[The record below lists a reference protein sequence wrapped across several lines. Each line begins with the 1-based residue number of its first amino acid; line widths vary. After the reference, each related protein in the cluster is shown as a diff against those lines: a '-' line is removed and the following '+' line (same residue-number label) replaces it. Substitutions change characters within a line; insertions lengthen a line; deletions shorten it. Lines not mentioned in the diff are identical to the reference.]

1 MKKLCY
7 HKVVLFK
14 INIGCSLNIPT
25 KKTTNKKASKN
36 NNKSWWRRIWWLLFK
51 LFLIFIAVTVVYGI
65 YLDQQIKERIDGNV
79 WELPAAVYG
88 QIVDLEPD
96 SDYSLSDIV
105 TLLKG
110 AQYRQQDHKTTRPGE
125 FIVQND
131 AVEIYRRPFTF
142 PDGEEQSFRVKITFY
157 DNRIDR
163 ISNLDTGRDFGLL
176 KIDPKLITMMHSP
189 NGEQRLFVPLKE
201 FSDSLIKTLIATED
215 KRFYDHH
222 GVSLYSIGRA
232 IFVNLTTGRTEGGS
246 TLTQQTVK
254 NLFLTNER
262 SLSRKIREAYMAIIL
277 DARYTK
283 ERILELYL
291 NEVYL
296 GQAGSEEIHGFPLAS
311 LYYFGRPV
319 NELTLDQQAVLVG
332 MVKGASYYNPWT
344 QPEQVIERRNVVLKL
359 AEQQGIIDEELYNLL
374 SQRPLSVLPKGGVI
388 SPQPAFMQ
396 VVRSELRKQLGD
408 KADHLSGMK
417 IFTTFDPVAQA
428 AAEQSVTNEIENLR
442 KSTNKDLQTAMV
454 IVSRETGEI
463 RAIIG
468 SAEPRYP
475 GYNRAWLTRRAIG
488 SLAKPSTYLT
498 ALGQPGRYQLNSW
511 LDDSPL
517 SIKLDNGT
525 YWQPKNFDRKF
536 RDKVMLIDALALS
549 LNVPTVNLGMGLGLD
564 ATKNTL
570 QALGVPEDRIP
581 NLPSRLLG
589 ALELTP
595 LETAQ
600 MFQTISNNGQQSPL
614 KILRYV
620 LSDKGELVYQNYPQ
634 QIQAVSQQSAYLTTY
649 AMQQVVESGTS
660 RSLKAKYG
668 SFNLA
673 AKTGTSNDSRDS
685 WFTGI
690 DGKNVAVVWIGL
702 DDHSPMKLTGATGAL
717 KIYSEYLQNNP
728 PKRLQLP
735 VPQNIFMVPI
745 DSNGQWQ
752 CNGGG
757 VRSLPAWTINP
768 QSLCSGSP
776 QAASNQQAP
785 SWVTDLL
792 NN

>member
-1 MKKLCY
+1 MNTSTKSSPKKNA
-7 HKVVLFK
+7 KK
-14 INIGCSLNIPT
+14 T
-25 KKTTNKKASKN
+25 KKIKKRTL
-36 NNKSWWRRIWWLLFK
+36 WRRIFSLCLK
-51 LFLIFIAVTVVYGI
+51 LFLILAAITIIYGI

-88 QIVDLEPD
+88 QIIDLEPD
-96 SDYSLSDIV
+96 SEYSLNDIV
-105 TLLKG
+105 TILVG
-110 AQYRQQDHKTTRPGE
+110 AQYRQQDTKATRPGE
-125 FIVQND
+125 FIVSNNS
-131 AVEIYRRPFTF
+131 VEIYRRPFTF
-142 PDGEEQSFRVKITFY
+142 PDGEEQAFRVKITFY

-163 ISNLDTGRDFGLL
+163 ITNLDTKRDFGLL

-201 FSDSLIKTLIATED
+201 FPDSLLQTLVATED
-215 KRFYDHH
+215 KRFYEHH

-262 SLSRKIREAYMAIIL
+262 SLRRKINEAFMAIIL
-277 DARYTK
+277 DARYSK

-291 NEVYL
+291 NEVYF

-319 NELTLDQQAVLVG
+319 NELSLDQQAVLVG
-332 MVKGASYYNPWT
+332 MVKGASLYNPWT
-344 QPEQVIERRNVVLKL
+344 QPKQVIERRNVVLKL
-359 AEQQGIIDEELYNLL
+359 AQQQGIIDEELYNLL
-374 SQRPLSVLPKGGVI
+374 AQRPLSVLPKGGVI

-428 AAEQSVTNEIENLR
+428 AAEQAVTNEIEILR
-442 KSTNKDLQTAMV
+442 KSTTKDLQTAMV

-463 RAIIG
+463 RSIIG

-498 ALGQPGRYQLNSW
+498 ALGQPDHYQLNTW
-511 LDDSPL
+511 LNDSPL
-517 SIKLDNGT
+517 SIKLDNGS
-525 YWQPKNFDRKF
+525 YWQPKNYDRKF
-536 RDKVMLIDALALS
+536 RDRVMLVDALALS
-549 LNVPTVNLGMGLGLD
+549 LNVPTVNLGMELGLD
-564 ATKNTL
+564 ASKNTL
-570 QALGVPEDRIP
+570 QALGVPPDRIP

-600 MFQTISNNGQQSPL
+600 MFQTITNNGQRSPL
-614 KILRYV
+614 TILRYV
-620 LSDKGELVYQNYPQ
+620 LTEKGELVYQSYPQ
-634 QIQAVSQQSAYLTTY
+634 QIQSVSQQSAYLTTY

-668 SFNLA
+668 TFKLA

-685 WFTGI
+685 WFTGV
-690 DGKNVAVVWIGL
+690 DGKNVAVIWIGL

-728 PKRLQLP
+728 PKKLILP
-735 VPQNIFMVPI
+735 VPQNIFMLPI
-745 DSNGQWQ
+745 DSDGHWQ
-752 CNGGG
+752 CNGSGA
-757 VRSLPAWTINP
+757 RILPAWTINP
-768 QSLCSGSP
+768 DSLCSFSGQSE
-776 QAASNQQAP
+776 SSQQAP
-785 SWVTDLL
+785 TWLTDIL

>member
-1 MKKLCY
+1 MNTSTK
-7 HKVVLFK
+7 
-14 INIGCSLNIPT
+14 ST
-25 KKTTNKKASKN
+25 KKKPTQKVKKNKNKKRSL
-36 NNKSWWRRIWWLLFK
+36 WRRFLSLLFK
-51 LFLIFIAVTVVYGI
+51 LFLVFVAVTVMYGI

-88 QIVDLEPD
+88 QIIDLEPE
-96 SDYSLSDIV
+96 SEYSLSDVV
-105 TLLKG
+105 TLLIG
-110 AQYRQQDHKTTRPGE
+110 AQYRQQDTQATRPGE
-125 FIVQND
+125 FIVSND

-142 PDGEEQSFRVKITFY
+142 PDGEEQAFRVRITFY

-163 ISNLDTGRDFGLL
+163 ITNLDTGRDFGLL

-189 NGEQRLFVPLKE
+189 NGEQRLFVPLKA
-201 FSDSLIKTLIATED
+201 FPDSLIKTLVATED

-232 IFVNLTTGRTEGGS
+232 IYVNLTTGRTEGGS

-262 SLSRKIREAYMAIIL
+262 SLSRKIREAYMAMIL
-277 DARYTK
+277 DARYSK

-291 NEVYL
+291 NEVYF

-332 MVKGASYYNPWT
+332 MVKGASLYNPWT
-344 QPEQVIERRNVVLKL
+344 QPKQVLERRNVVLKL
-359 AEQQGIIDEELYNLL
+359 TEQQGIIDDELYNLL

-428 AAEQSVTNEIENLR
+428 AAEQSVTNEIEKLR

-498 ALGQPGRYQLNSW
+498 ALGQPDRFQLNTW

-517 SIKLDNGT
+517 SIKLDNGS
-525 YWQPKNFDRKF
+525 YWQPKNYDRKF
-536 RDKVMLIDALALS
+536 RDRVMLVDALALS
-549 LNVPTVNLGMGLGLD
+549 LNVPTVNLGMALGLD

-570 QALGVPEDRIP
+570 QALGVPSDRIT

-600 MFQTISNNGQQSPL
+600 MFQTIANNGQRSPL
-614 KILRYV
+614 SILRYV
-620 LSDKGELVYQNYPQ
+620 LTDKGELVYQNYPK

-660 RSLKAKYG
+660 RSLKRKYG

-728 PKRLQLP
+728 PKRLSLP
-735 VPQNIFMVPI
+735 IPQNVYMLSI
-745 DSNGQWQ
+745 DNNGQWQ
-752 CNGGG
+752 CDD
-757 VRSLPAWTINP
+757 RSGRKLPVWTTNT
-768 QSLCSGSP
+768 QSLCNNN
-776 QAASNQQAP
+776 NQPTP
-785 SWVTDLL
+785 SQQVPTWVTEML

>member
-1 MKKLCY
+1 MNTSTK
-7 HKVVLFK
+7 
-14 INIGCSLNIPT
+14 ST
-25 KKTTNKKASKN
+25 KKKPTQKVKKNKNKKRSL
-36 NNKSWWRRIWWLLFK
+36 WRRFLSLLFK
-51 LFLIFIAVTVVYGI
+51 LFLVFVAVTVMYGI

-88 QIVDLEPD
+88 QIIDLEPE
-96 SDYSLSDIV
+96 SEYSLSDVV
-105 TLLKG
+105 TLLIG
-110 AQYRQQDHKTTRPGE
+110 AQYRQQDTQATRPGE
-125 FIVQND
+125 FIVSND

-142 PDGEEQSFRVKITFY
+142 PDGEEQAFRVRITFY

-163 ISNLDTGRDFGLL
+163 ITNLDTGRDFGLL

-189 NGEQRLFVPLKE
+189 NGEQRLFVPLKS
-201 FSDSLIKTLIATED
+201 FPDSLIKTLVATED

-232 IFVNLTTGRTEGGS
+232 IYVNLTTGRTEGGS

-262 SLSRKIREAYMAIIL
+262 SLSRKIREAYMAMIL
-277 DARYTK
+277 DARYSK

-291 NEVYL
+291 NEVYF

-332 MVKGASYYNPWT
+332 MVKGASLYNPWT
-344 QPEQVIERRNVVLKL
+344 QPKQVLERRNVVLKL
-359 AEQQGIIDEELYNLL
+359 TEQQGIIDDELYNLL

-428 AAEQSVTNEIENLR
+428 AAEQSVTNEIEKLR

-498 ALGQPGRYQLNSW
+498 ALGQPDRFQLNTW
-511 LDDSPL
+511 LNDSPL
-517 SIKLDNGT
+517 SIKLDNGS
-525 YWQPKNFDRKF
+525 YWQPKNYDRKF
-536 RDKVMLIDALALS
+536 RDRVMLVDALALS
-549 LNVPTVNLGMGLGLD
+549 LNVPTVNLGMALGLD

-570 QALGVPEDRIP
+570 QALGVPSDRIT

-600 MFQTISNNGQQSPL
+600 MFQTIANNGQRSPL
-614 KILRYV
+614 SILRYV
-620 LSDKGELVYQNYPQ
+620 LTDKGELVYQNYPK

-660 RSLKAKYG
+660 RSLKRKYG

-728 PKRLQLP
+728 PKRLSLP
-735 VPQNIFMVPI
+735 IPQNIYMLSI
-745 DSNGQWQ
+745 DNNGQWQ
-752 CNGGG
+752 CDDGSG
-757 VRSLPAWTINP
+757 RKLPVWTTNT
-768 QSLCSGSP
+768 QSLCNNN
-776 QAASNQQAP
+776 NQSTP
-785 SWVTDLL
+785 SQQVPTWVTEML

>member
-1 MKKLCY
+1 MNK
-7 HKVVLFK
+7 
-14 INIGCSLNIPT
+14 S
-25 KKTTNKKASKN
+25 KKTTKTNKKRSAK
-36 NNKSWWRRIWWLLFK
+36 KVKKKTLWRRLWSFLFK
-51 LFLIFIAVTVVYGI
+51 VFLVFAAVAIIYGI

-88 QIVDLEPD
+88 QIIDLEPD
-96 SDYSLSDIV
+96 SEYSLSDVV
-105 TLLKG
+105 TMLVG
-110 AQYRQQDHKTTRPGE
+110 AQYRQQDTKATRPGE
-125 FIVQND
+125 FIVSND
-131 AVEIYRRPFTF
+131 TVEIYRRPFTF
-142 PDGEEQSFRVKITFY
+142 PDGEEKAFRVKISFY
-157 DNRIDR
+157 DNHIDR
-163 ISNLDTGRDFGLL
+163 ITNLDTGRDFGLL
-176 KIDPKLITMMHSP
+176 RIDPKLITMLHSP

-201 FSDSLIKTLIATED
+201 FPDSLIQTLIATED
-215 KRFYDHH
+215 KRFYNHY

-262 SLSRKIREAYMAIIL
+262 SLSRKIREAYMALIL
-277 DARYTK
+277 DARYSK

-291 NEVYL
+291 NEVYF

-332 MVKGASYYNPWT
+332 MVKGASLYNPWT
-344 QPEQVIERRNVVLKL
+344 QPKQVLERRNVVLKL
-359 AEQQGIIDEELYNLL
+359 TQQQGIIDDELYNLL

-428 AAEQSVTNEIENLR
+428 AAEQAVTNQIESLR

-463 RAIIG
+463 RSIIG

-475 GYNRAWLTRRAIG
+475 GYNRAWLTRRSIG

-498 ALGQPGRYQLNSW
+498 ALGQPDNYQLNSW
-511 LDDSPL
+511 LNDNPL
-517 SIKLDNGT
+517 SIKVDNGS
-525 YWQPKNFDRKF
+525 YWQPKNFDRKY
-536 RDKVMLIDALALS
+536 RDRVMLVDALALS
-549 LNVPTVNLGMGLGLD
+549 LNVPTVNLGMELGLD
-564 ATKNTL
+564 ASKNTL
-570 QALGVPEDRIP
+570 EALGVPADRIP

-600 MFQTISNNGQQSPL
+600 MFQTITNNGQRSPL
-614 KILRYV
+614 TILRYV
-620 LSDKGELVYQNYPQ
+620 LTDKGKLVYQSYPQ
-634 QIQAVSQQSAYLTTY
+634 QLQAVSAQSAYLTTY

-668 SFNLA
+668 PFKLA

-690 DGKNVAVVWIGL
+690 DGKNVAVIWIGL

-728 PKRLQLP
+728 PKKLVLP
-735 VPQNIFMVPI
+735 MPQNIFMMPI

-752 CNGGG
+752 CGGSG
-757 VRSLPAWTINP
+757 VRTLPVWTANP
-768 QSLCSGSP
+768 QGLCSGS
-776 QAASNQQAP
+776 NQSVSDKSAP
-785 SWVTDLL
+785 SWVSEML

>member
-1 MKKLCY
+1 MNTSTQKRA
-7 HKVVLFK
+7 
-14 INIGCSLNIPT
+14 
-25 KKTTNKKASKN
+25 NKKAKKN
-36 NNKSWWRRIWWLLFK
+36 KMTLKRRLWSLLFK
-51 LFLIFIAVTVVYGI
+51 LFLIFAAVTVLYGI

-88 QIVDLEPD
+88 QIIDLEPD
-96 SDYSLSDIV
+96 SEYSLSDV
-105 TLLKG
+105 VSMLVG
-110 AQYRQQDHKTTRPGE
+110 AQYRQQDTKATRPGE
-125 FIVQND
+125 FIVSND
-131 AVEIYRRPFTF
+131 SIEIYRRPFTF
-142 PDGEEQSFRVKITFY
+142 PDGEEQAFRVKITFY
-157 DNRIDR
+157 ENRVDR
-163 ISNLDTGRDFGLL
+163 IINLDTGRDFGLL
-176 KIDPKLITMMHSP
+176 RIDPKLITMMHSP

-201 FSDSLIKTLIATED
+201 FPDSLLQTLIATED

-262 SLSRKIREAYMAIIL
+262 SLSRKIREAYMALIL
-277 DARYTK
+277 DARYSK

-291 NEVYL
+291 NEVYF

-332 MVKGASYYNPWT
+332 MVKGASLYNPWT
-344 QPEQVIERRNVVLKL
+344 QPQQVIERRNVVLKL
-359 AEQQGIIDEELYNLL
+359 TEQQGIIDDELYNLL

-428 AAEQSVTNEIENLR
+428 AAEQAVTNEIDALR

-454 IVSRETGEI
+454 VVSRETGEI
-463 RAIIG
+463 RSIIG

-498 ALGQPGRYQLNSW
+498 ALGQPDRYQLNSW
-511 LDDSPL
+511 LNDTPI
-517 SIKLDNGT
+517 SIKLDNGP
-525 YWQPKNFDRKF
+525 YWEPKNYDRKF
-536 RDKVMLIDALALS
+536 RDRVMLVDALALS
-549 LNVPTVNLGMGLGLD
+549 LNVPTVNLGMALGLD
-564 ATKNTL
+564 ASKNTL
-570 QALGVPEDRIP
+570 EALGIPSDRIP

-600 MFQTISNNGQQSPL
+600 MFQTIANNGQRSPL
-614 KILRYV
+614 TILRYV
-620 LSDKGELVYQNYPQ
+620 LTDKGELVYQSYPQ
-634 QIQAVSQQSAYLTTY
+634 QLQAVSQQSAFLTTY
-649 AMQQVVESGTS
+649 AMQQVVESGTA
-660 RSLKAKYG
+660 RSLKTKYSG
-668 SFNLA
+668 FKLA

-690 DGKNVAVVWIGL
+690 DGKNVAVIWIGL

-728 PKRLQLP
+728 PKKLVLP
-735 VPQNIFMVPI
+735 MPQNIFMIPI
-745 DSNGQWQ
+745 DSNGKWQ
-752 CNGGG
+752 CDGIGS
-757 VRSLPAWTINP
+757 RTLPAWTINP
-768 QSLCSGSP
+768 QSLCSGNNQSM
-776 QAASNQQAP
+776 QGQQAP
-785 SWVTDLL
+785 TWVTDML

>member
-1 MKKLCY
+1 MNTSTKSTRKKSSK
-7 HKVVLFK
+7 KV
-14 INIGCSLNIPT
+14 
-25 KKTTNKKASKN
+25 KKNKKRSL
-36 NNKSWWRRIWWLLFK
+36 WRRFLSLLFK
-51 LFLIFIAVTVVYGI
+51 LFLVFVAVTVIYGI

-88 QIVDLEPD
+88 QIIDLEPD
-96 SDYSLSDIV
+96 SEYSLSDVV
-105 TLLKG
+105 TMLNG
-110 AQYRQQDHKTTRPGE
+110 AQYRQQDTKATRPGE
-125 FIVQND
+125 FIVSND
-131 AVEIYRRPFTF
+131 AIEIYRRPFTF
-142 PDGEEQSFRVKITFY
+142 PDGEEKAFRVKITFY

-163 ISNLDTGRDFGLL
+163 ITNLDTGRDFGLL

-189 NGEQRLFVPLKE
+189 NGEQRLFVPLKS
-201 FSDSLIKTLIATED
+201 FPDSLIKTLVATED

-232 IFVNLTTGRTEGGS
+232 IYVNLTTGRTEGGS

-277 DARYTK
+277 DARYSK

-291 NEVYL
+291 NEVYF

-332 MVKGASYYNPWT
+332 MVKGASLYNPWT
-344 QPEQVIERRNVVLKL
+344 QPKQVLDRRNVVLKL
-359 AEQQGIIDEELYNLL
+359 TEQQGIIDDELYNLL

-408 KADHLSGMK
+408 KAEHLSGMK

-428 AAEQSVTNEIENLR
+428 AAEQSVTNEIEKLR

-498 ALGQPGRYQLNSW
+498 ALGQPDRFQLNTW

-517 SIKLDNGT
+517 SIKLDNGS
-525 YWQPKNFDRKF
+525 YWQPKNYDRKF
-536 RDKVMLIDALALS
+536 RDRVMLVDALALS
-549 LNVPTVNLGMGLGLD
+549 LNVPTVNLGMTLGLD

-570 QALGVPEDRIP
+570 QALGVPGDRIT

-600 MFQTISNNGQQSPL
+600 MFQTIANNGQRSPL
-614 KILRYV
+614 TILRYV
-620 LSDKGELVYQNYPQ
+620 LTDKGELVYQNYPQ
-634 QIQAVSQQSAYLTTY
+634 QIQAVSKQSAYLTTY

-660 RSLKAKYG
+660 RSLKGKYG
-668 SFNLA
+668 AFKLA

-690 DGKNVAVVWIGL
+690 DGKNVAVIWIGL

-728 PKRLQLP
+728 PKRLLLP
-735 VPQNIFMVPI
+735 TPQNIRMMSI
-745 DSNGQWQ
+745 DDNGQWQ
-752 CNGGG
+752 CESNSG
-757 VRSLPAWTINP
+757 RRMLPVWTANP
-768 QSLCSGSP
+768 QSLCVNN
-776 QAASNQQAP
+776 NQSAP
-785 SWVTDLL
+785 SQQVPTWVTEML

>member
-1 MKKLCY
+1 MNTSTQKRA
-7 HKVVLFK
+7 
-14 INIGCSLNIPT
+14 
-25 KKTTNKKASKN
+25 NKKAKKN
-36 NNKSWWRRIWWLLFK
+36 KVTLKRRLWSLLFK
-51 LFLIFIAVTVVYGI
+51 LFLIFAAVTVIYGI

-88 QIVDLEPD
+88 QIIDLEPD
-96 SDYSLSDIV
+96 SEYSLSDV
-105 TLLKG
+105 VSMLVG
-110 AQYRQQDHKTTRPGE
+110 AQYRQQDTKATRPGE
-125 FIVQND
+125 FIVSND
-131 AVEIYRRPFTF
+131 SIEIYRRPFTF
-142 PDGEEQSFRVKITFY
+142 PDGEEQAFRVKITFY
-157 DNRIDR
+157 ENRVDR
-163 ISNLDTGRDFGLL
+163 ITNLDTGRDFGLL
-176 KIDPKLITMMHSP
+176 RIDPKLITMMHSP

-201 FSDSLIKTLIATED
+201 FPDSLLQTLIATED

-262 SLSRKIREAYMAIIL
+262 SLSRKIREAYMALIL
-277 DARYTK
+277 DARYSK

-291 NEVYL
+291 NEVYF

-332 MVKGASYYNPWT
+332 MVKGASLYNPWT
-344 QPEQVIERRNVVLKL
+344 QPQQVIERRNVVLKL
-359 AEQQGIIDEELYNLL
+359 TEQQGIIDDELYNLL

-428 AAEQSVTNEIENLR
+428 AAEQAVTNEIDALR

-454 IVSRETGEI
+454 VVSRETGEI
-463 RAIIG
+463 RSIIG

-498 ALGQPGRYQLNSW
+498 ALGQPDRYQLNSW
-511 LDDSPL
+511 LNDTPI

-525 YWQPKNFDRKF
+525 YWEPKNYDRKF
-536 RDKVMLIDALALS
+536 RDRVMLVDALALS
-549 LNVPTVNLGMGLGLD
+549 LNVPTVNLGMALGLD
-564 ATKNTL
+564 ASKNTL
-570 QALGVPEDRIP
+570 EALGIPSDRIP

-600 MFQTISNNGQQSPL
+600 MFQTIANNGQRSPL
-614 KILRYV
+614 TILRYV
-620 LSDKGELVYQNYPQ
+620 LTDKGELVYQSYPQ
-634 QIQAVSQQSAYLTTY
+634 QLQAVSQQSAFLTTY
-649 AMQQVVESGTS
+649 AMQQVVESGTA
-660 RSLKAKYG
+660 RSLKTKYSG
-668 SFNLA
+668 FKLA

-690 DGKNVAVVWIGL
+690 DGKNVAVIWIGL

-728 PKRLQLP
+728 PKKLVLP
-735 VPQNIFMVPI
+735 MPQNIFMIPI
-745 DSNGQWQ
+745 DSNGKWQ
-752 CNGGG
+752 CDGSGS
-757 VRSLPAWTINP
+757 RTLPAWTINP
-768 QSLCSGSP
+768 QSLCSGNNQSM
-776 QAASNQQAP
+776 QGQQAP
-785 SWVTDLL
+785 TWVTDML

>member
-1 MKKLCY
+1 MNTSTQKRA
-7 HKVVLFK
+7 
-14 INIGCSLNIPT
+14 
-25 KKTTNKKASKN
+25 NKKAKKN
-36 NNKSWWRRIWWLLFK
+36 KMTLKRRLWSLLFK
-51 LFLIFIAVTVVYGI
+51 LFLIFAAVTVLYGI

-88 QIVDLEPD
+88 QIIDLEPD
-96 SDYSLSDIV
+96 SEYSLSDV
-105 TLLKG
+105 VSMLVG
-110 AQYRQQDHKTTRPGE
+110 AQYRQQDTKATRPGE
-125 FIVQND
+125 FIVSND
-131 AVEIYRRPFTF
+131 SIEIYRRPFTF
-142 PDGEEQSFRVKITFY
+142 PDGEEQAFRVKITFY
-157 DNRIDR
+157 ENRVDR
-163 ISNLDTGRDFGLL
+163 IINLDTGRDFGLL
-176 KIDPKLITMMHSP
+176 RIDPKLITMMHSP

-201 FSDSLIKTLIATED
+201 FPDSLLQTLIATED

-262 SLSRKIREAYMAIIL
+262 SLSRKIREAYMALIL
-277 DARYTK
+277 DARYSK

-291 NEVYL
+291 NEVYF

-332 MVKGASYYNPWT
+332 MVKGASLYNPWT
-344 QPEQVIERRNVVLKL
+344 QPQQVIERRNVVLKL
-359 AEQQGIIDEELYNLL
+359 TEQQGIIDDELYNLL

-428 AAEQSVTNEIENLR
+428 AAEQAVTNEIDALR

-454 IVSRETGEI
+454 VVSRETGEI
-463 RAIIG
+463 RSIIG

-498 ALGQPGRYQLNSW
+498 ALGQPDRYQLNSW
-511 LDDSPL
+511 LNDTPI

-525 YWQPKNFDRKF
+525 YWEPKNYDRKF
-536 RDKVMLIDALALS
+536 RDRVMLVDALALS
-549 LNVPTVNLGMGLGLD
+549 LNVPTVNLGMALGLD
-564 ATKNTL
+564 ASKNTL
-570 QALGVPEDRIP
+570 EALGIPSDRIP

-600 MFQTISNNGQQSPL
+600 MFQTIANNGQRSPL
-614 KILRYV
+614 TILRYV
-620 LSDKGELVYQNYPQ
+620 LTDKGELVYQSYPQ
-634 QIQAVSQQSAYLTTY
+634 QLQAVSQQSAFLTTY
-649 AMQQVVESGTS
+649 AMQQVVESGTA
-660 RSLKAKYG
+660 RSLKTKYSG
-668 SFNLA
+668 FKLA

-690 DGKNVAVVWIGL
+690 DGKNVAVIWIGL

-728 PKRLQLP
+728 PKKLVLP
-735 VPQNIFMVPI
+735 MPQNIFMIPI
-745 DSNGQWQ
+745 DSNGKWQ
-752 CNGGG
+752 CDGSGS
-757 VRSLPAWTINP
+757 RTLPAWTINP
-768 QSLCSGSP
+768 QSLCSGNNQSM
-776 QAASNQQAP
+776 QGQQAP
-785 SWVTDLL
+785 TWVTDML

>member
-1 MKKLCY
+1 MNTSTK
-7 HKVVLFK
+7 
-14 INIGCSLNIPT
+14 ST
-25 KKTTNKKASKN
+25 KKKPTQKVKKNKNKKRSL
-36 NNKSWWRRIWWLLFK
+36 WRRFLSLLFK
-51 LFLIFIAVTVVYGI
+51 LFLVFVAVTVMYGI

-88 QIVDLEPD
+88 QIIDLEPE
-96 SDYSLSDIV
+96 SEYSLSDVV
-105 TLLKG
+105 TLLIG
-110 AQYRQQDHKTTRPGE
+110 AQYRQQDTQATRPGE
-125 FIVQND
+125 FIVSND

-142 PDGEEQSFRVKITFY
+142 PDGEEQAFRVRITFY

-163 ISNLDTGRDFGLL
+163 ITNLDTGRDFGLL

-189 NGEQRLFVPLKE
+189 NGEQRLFVPLKA
-201 FSDSLIKTLIATED
+201 FPDSLIKTLVATED

-232 IFVNLTTGRTEGGS
+232 IYVNLTTGRTEGGS

-262 SLSRKIREAYMAIIL
+262 SLSRKIREAYMAMIL
-277 DARYTK
+277 DARYSK

-291 NEVYL
+291 NEVYF

-332 MVKGASYYNPWT
+332 MVKGASLYNPWT
-344 QPEQVIERRNVVLKL
+344 QPKQVLERRNVVLKL
-359 AEQQGIIDEELYNLL
+359 TEQQGIIDDELYNLL

-428 AAEQSVTNEIENLR
+428 AAEQSVTNEIEKLR

-498 ALGQPGRYQLNSW
+498 ALGQPDRFQLNTW

-517 SIKLDNGT
+517 SIKLDNGS
-525 YWQPKNFDRKF
+525 YWQPKNYDRKF
-536 RDKVMLIDALALS
+536 RDRVMLVDALALS
-549 LNVPTVNLGMGLGLD
+549 LNVPTVNLGIALGLD

-570 QALGVPEDRIP
+570 QALGVPSDRIT

-600 MFQTISNNGQQSPL
+600 MFQTIANNGQRSPL
-614 KILRYV
+614 SILRYV
-620 LSDKGELVYQNYPQ
+620 LTDKGELVYQNYPK
-634 QIQAVSQQSAYLTTY
+634 QIQTVSQQSAYLTTY

-660 RSLKAKYG
+660 RSLKRKYG

-728 PKRLQLP
+728 PKRLSLP
-735 VPQNIFMVPI
+735 IPQNIYMLSI
-745 DSNGQWQ
+745 DNNGQWQ
-752 CNGGG
+752 CDD
-757 VRSLPAWTINP
+757 RSGRKLPVWTTNT
-768 QSLCSGSP
+768 QSLCNNN
-776 QAASNQQAP
+776 NQPTP
-785 SWVTDLL
+785 SQQVPTWVTEML

>member
-1 MKKLCY
+1 MNTSTKTAKKLSS
-7 HKVVLFK
+7 KK
-14 INIGCSLNIPT
+14 T
-25 KKTTNKKASKN
+25 KKNKKPTLL
-36 NNKSWWRRIWWLLFK
+36 RRLLTLLFK
-51 LFLIFIAVTVVYGI
+51 LFLVLAAVAIIYGV

-88 QIVDLEPD
+88 QIIDLEPD
-96 SDYSLSDIV
+96 SEYSLNDVITMLV
-105 TLLKG
+105 G
-110 AQYRQQDHKTTRPGE
+110 AQYRQQETKATRPGE
-125 FIVQND
+125 FIVRHD
-131 AVEIYRRPFTF
+131 VVEVYRRPFTF
-142 PDGEEQSFRVKITFY
+142 PDGEEQAFRVRITFY
-157 DNRIDR
+157 ENRIDR
-163 ISNLDTGRDFGLL
+163 ITNLDTGRDFGLL

-201 FSDSLIKTLIATED
+201 FPDSLLQTLVATED
-215 KRFYDHH
+215 KRFYHHH

-262 SLSRKIREAYMAIIL
+262 SLSRKIREAYMALIL
-277 DARYTK
+277 DGRYSK

-291 NEVYL
+291 NEVYF

-332 MVKGASYYNPWT
+332 MVKGASLYNPWT
-344 QPEQVIERRNVVLKL
+344 QPQQVIERRNVVLKL
-359 AEQQGIIDEELYNLL
+359 AEQQGIIDDDLYTLL
-374 SQRPLSVLPKGGVI
+374 SQRPLTVLPKGGVI

-417 IFTTFDPVAQA
+417 IFTTFDPVAQS
-428 AAEQSVTNEIENLR
+428 AAEQAVTNEIEKLR
-442 KSTNKDLQTAMV
+442 TSTNKELQTAMV

-468 SAEPRYP
+468 SADPRYP
-475 GYNRAWLTRRAIG
+475 GYNRAWLTQRAIG

-498 ALGQPGRYQLNSW
+498 ALGQPDHYQLNTW
-511 LDDSPL
+511 LNDNPL
-517 SIKLDNGT
+517 SIKLDGGG
-525 YWQPKNFDRKF
+525 YWEPKNYDRKF
-536 RDKVMLIDALALS
+536 RDRVMLVDALALS
-549 LNVPTVNLGMGLGLD
+549 LNVPTVNLGMALGLD

-570 QALGVPEDRIP
+570 QALGVPAERIP

-600 MFQTISNNGQQSPL
+600 MFQTIANNGQRSPL
-614 KILRYV
+614 SILRYV
-620 LSDKGELVYQNYPQ
+620 LTDKGKLVYQRYPQ
-634 QIQAVSQQSAYLTTY
+634 QLQAVSQQSAYLTTY
-649 AMQQVVESGTS
+649 AMQQVVNSGTS

-690 DGKNVAVVWIGL
+690 DGKNVAVIWIGL

-728 PKRLQLP
+728 PKKLVLP
-735 VPQNIFMVPI
+735 QPQNIFMVPI
-745 DSNGQWQ
+745 DSDGQWQ
-752 CNGGG
+752 CNGSGI
-757 VRSLPAWTINP
+757 RSLPVWTINP
-768 QSLCSGSP
+768 QSLCTGNKQSVP
-776 QAASNQQAP
+776 AQQAP
-785 SWVTDLL
+785 TWVTDLL

>member
-1 MKKLCY
+1 LSK
-7 HKVVLFK
+7 
-14 INIGCSLNIPT
+14 PT
-25 KKTTNKKASKN
+25 KKKQTKKTSKKNKKSL
-36 NNKSWWRRIWWLLFK
+36 WRRLWSLLLK
-51 LFLIFIAVTVVYGI
+51 LFLIFVAVTVIYGI

-88 QIVDLEPD
+88 HIVDLEPD
-96 SDYSLSDIV
+96 SDYSLSDVV

-110 AQYRQQDHKTTRPGE
+110 AQYRQQDSKATRPGE
-125 FIVQND
+125 FIVQNGS
-131 AVEIYRRPFTF
+131 VEIYRRPFTF
-142 PDGEEQSFRVKITFY
+142 PDGQEQAFRAKITFSE
-157 DNRIDR
+157 NRIDR
-163 ISNLDTGRDFGLL
+163 ILNLDTGRDFGLL

-189 NGEQRLFVPLKE
+189 NGEQRLFVPLKG
-201 FSDSLIKTLIATED
+201 FSDSLIKTLVATED

-222 GVSLYSIGRA
+222 GVSLYSVGRA
-232 IFVNLTTGRTEGGS
+232 IFVNFTTGRTEGGS

-254 NLFLTNER
+254 NLFLTNKR
-262 SLSRKIREAYMAIIL
+262 SLIRKIREAYMAIIL
-277 DARYTK
+277 DARYSK

-344 QPEQVIERRNVVLKL
+344 QPQQVLERRNVVLKL

-396 VVRSELRKQLGD
+396 VVRNELRKQLGD

-428 AAEQSVTNEIENLR
+428 AAEKSVTDEIEILR

-463 RAIIG
+463 RSIIG

-498 ALGQPGRYQLNSW
+498 ALSQPGHYQLNSW
-511 LDDSPL
+511 LNDNPL

-525 YWQPKNFDRKF
+525 YWQPNNFDRRF

-549 LNVPTVNLGMGLGLD
+549 LNVPTVNLGMALGLD

-570 QALGVPEDRIP
+570 QALGVPADRIP

-600 MFQTISNNGQQSPL
+600 MFQTISNNGQRAPL
-614 KILRYV
+614 TILRYV
-620 LSDKGELVYQNYPQ
+620 LTDKGELVYQNYPQ
-634 QIQAVSQQSAYLTTY
+634 QIQAVSPQAAYLTTY

-668 SFNLA
+668 SFKLA

-690 DGKNVAVVWIGL
+690 DGKNVAVIWIGL

-728 PKRLQLP
+728 PKKLQLP
-735 VPQNIFMVPI
+735 VPKNIFMVPI
-745 DSNGQWQ
+745 DGNGQWQ
-752 CNGGG
+752 CNGEG
-757 VRSLPAWTINP
+757 VRTLPVWTANT
-768 QSLCSGSP
+768 QSLC
-776 QAASNQQAP
+776 AASSQTAP
-785 SWVTDLL
+785 SWVTDMLS
-792 NN
+792 N

>member
-1 MKKLCY
+1 MNTSTK
-7 HKVVLFK
+7 
-14 INIGCSLNIPT
+14 ST
-25 KKTTNKKASKN
+25 KKKPTQKVKKNKKRSL
-36 NNKSWWRRIWWLLFK
+36 WRRFLSLLFK
-51 LFLIFIAVTVVYGI
+51 LFLVFVAVTVMYGI

-88 QIVDLEPD
+88 QIIDLEPE
-96 SDYSLSDIV
+96 SEYSLSDVV
-105 TLLKG
+105 TLLIG
-110 AQYRQQDHKTTRPGE
+110 AQYRQQDTQATRPGE
-125 FIVQND
+125 FIVSND

-142 PDGEEQSFRVKITFY
+142 PDGEEQAFRVKITFY
-157 DNRIDR
+157 NNRIDR
-163 ISNLDTGRDFGLL
+163 ITNLDTGRDFGLL

-189 NGEQRLFVPLKE
+189 NGEQRLFVPLKA
-201 FSDSLIKTLIATED
+201 FPDSLIKTLVATED

-232 IFVNLTTGRTEGGS
+232 IYVNLTTGRTEGGS

-262 SLSRKIREAYMAIIL
+262 SLSRKIREAYMAMIL
-277 DARYTK
+277 DARYSK

-291 NEVYL
+291 NEVYF

-332 MVKGASYYNPWT
+332 MVKGASLYNPWT
-344 QPEQVIERRNVVLKL
+344 QPKQVLERRNVVLRL
-359 AEQQGIIDEELYNLL
+359 TEQQGIIDDELYNLL

-428 AAEQSVTNEIENLR
+428 AAEQAVTNEIENLR

-498 ALGQPGRYQLNSW
+498 ALGQPDRFQLNTW

-517 SIKLDNGT
+517 SIKLDNGS
-525 YWQPKNFDRKF
+525 YWQPKNYDRKF
-536 RDKVMLIDALALS
+536 RDRVMLVDALALS
-549 LNVPTVNLGMGLGLD
+549 LNVPTVNLGMALGLD

-570 QALGVPEDRIP
+570 QALGVPSDRIT

-600 MFQTISNNGQQSPL
+600 MFQTIANNGQRSPL
-614 KILRYV
+614 SILRYV
-620 LSDKGELVYQNYPQ
+620 LTDKGELVYQNYPQ

-660 RSLKAKYG
+660 RSLKRKYG

-728 PKRLQLP
+728 PKKLSLP
-735 VPQNIFMVPI
+735 IPQNIYMLSI
-745 DSNGQWQ
+745 DDNGQWQ
-752 CNGGG
+752 CDDSSG
-757 VRSLPAWTINP
+757 RKLPVWTTNT
-768 QSLCSGSP
+768 QSLCNNN
-776 QAASNQQAP
+776 NQPTP
-785 SWVTDLL
+785 SQQVPTWVTEML

>member
-1 MKKLCY
+1 MNTSTKSTRKKSSK
-7 HKVVLFK
+7 KV
-14 INIGCSLNIPT
+14 
-25 KKTTNKKASKN
+25 KKNKKRSL
-36 NNKSWWRRIWWLLFK
+36 WRRFLSLLFK
-51 LFLIFIAVTVVYGI
+51 LFLVFVAVAVIYGI

-88 QIVDLEPD
+88 QIIDLEPD
-96 SDYSLSDIV
+96 SEYSLSDVV
-105 TLLKG
+105 TMLNG
-110 AQYRQQDHKTTRPGE
+110 AQYRQQDTKATRPGE
-125 FIVQND
+125 FIVSND
-131 AVEIYRRPFTF
+131 AIEIYRRPFTF
-142 PDGEEQSFRVKITFY
+142 PDGEEKAFRVKITFY

-163 ISNLDTGRDFGLL
+163 ITNLDTGRDFGLL

-189 NGEQRLFVPLKE
+189 NGEQRLFVPLKS
-201 FSDSLIKTLIATED
+201 FPDSLIKTLVATED

-232 IFVNLTTGRTEGGS
+232 IYVNLTTGRTEGGS

-277 DARYTK
+277 DARYSK

-291 NEVYL
+291 NEVYF

-332 MVKGASYYNPWT
+332 MVKGASLYNPWT
-344 QPEQVIERRNVVLKL
+344 QPKQVLDRRNVVLKL
-359 AEQQGIIDEELYNLL
+359 TEQQGIIDDELYNLL

-428 AAEQSVTNEIENLR
+428 AAEQSVTNQIEKLR

-498 ALGQPGRYQLNSW
+498 ALGQPDRFQLNTW

-517 SIKLDNGT
+517 SIKLDNGS
-525 YWQPKNFDRKF
+525 YWQPKNYDRKF
-536 RDKVMLIDALALS
+536 RDRVMLVDALALS
-549 LNVPTVNLGMGLGLD
+549 LNVPTVNLGMALGLD

-570 QALGVPEDRIP
+570 QALGVPGDRIT

-600 MFQTISNNGQQSPL
+600 MFQTIANNGQRSPL
-614 KILRYV
+614 TILRYV
-620 LSDKGELVYQNYPQ
+620 LTDKGELVYQNYPQ
-634 QIQAVSQQSAYLTTY
+634 QIQAVSKQSAYLTTY

-660 RSLKAKYG
+660 RSLKGKYG
-668 SFNLA
+668 AFKLA

-690 DGKNVAVVWIGL
+690 DGKNVAVIWIGL

-728 PKRLQLP
+728 PKRLLLP
-735 VPQNIFMVPI
+735 TPQNIRMMSI
-745 DSNGQWQ
+745 DDNGQWQ
-752 CNGGG
+752 CDSNSG
-757 VRSLPAWTINP
+757 RRMLPVWTDNP
-768 QSLCSGSP
+768 QSLCINN
-776 QAASNQQAP
+776 NQSAP
-785 SWVTDLL
+785 SQQVPTWVTEML

>member
-1 MKKLCY
+1 MNTSTK
-7 HKVVLFK
+7 
-14 INIGCSLNIPT
+14 ST
-25 KKTTNKKASKN
+25 KKKPTQKVKKNKNKKRSL
-36 NNKSWWRRIWWLLFK
+36 WRRFLSLLFK
-51 LFLIFIAVTVVYGI
+51 LFLVFVAVTVMYGI

-88 QIVDLEPD
+88 QIIDLEPE
-96 SDYSLSDIV
+96 SEYSLSDVV
-105 TLLKG
+105 TLLIG
-110 AQYRQQDHKTTRPGE
+110 AQYRQQDTQATRPGE
-125 FIVQND
+125 FIVSND

-142 PDGEEQSFRVKITFY
+142 PDGEEQAFRVRITFY

-163 ISNLDTGRDFGLL
+163 ITNLDTGRDFGLL

-189 NGEQRLFVPLKE
+189 NGEQRLFVPLKA
-201 FSDSLIKTLIATED
+201 FPDSLIKTLVATED

-232 IFVNLTTGRTEGGS
+232 IYVNLTTGRTEGGS

-262 SLSRKIREAYMAIIL
+262 SLSRKIREAYMAMIL
-277 DARYTK
+277 DARYSK

-291 NEVYL
+291 NEVYF

-332 MVKGASYYNPWT
+332 MVKGASLYNPWT
-344 QPEQVIERRNVVLKL
+344 QPKQVLERRNVVLKL
-359 AEQQGIIDEELYNLL
+359 TEQQGIIDDELYNLL

-428 AAEQSVTNEIENLR
+428 AAEQSVTNEIEKLR

-498 ALGQPGRYQLNSW
+498 ALGQPDRFQLNTW

-517 SIKLDNGT
+517 SIKLDNGS
-525 YWQPKNFDRKF
+525 YWQPKNYDRKF
-536 RDKVMLIDALALS
+536 RDHVMLVDALALS
-549 LNVPTVNLGMGLGLD
+549 LNVPTVNLGIALGLD

-570 QALGVPEDRIP
+570 QALGVPSDRIT

-600 MFQTISNNGQQSPL
+600 MFQTIANNGQRSPL
-614 KILRYV
+614 SILRYV
-620 LSDKGELVYQNYPQ
+620 LTDKGELVYQNYPK

-660 RSLKAKYG
+660 RSLKRKYG

-728 PKRLQLP
+728 PKRLSLP
-735 VPQNIFMVPI
+735 IPQNIYMLSI
-745 DSNGQWQ
+745 DNNGQWQ
-752 CNGGG
+752 CDD
-757 VRSLPAWTINP
+757 RSGRKLPVWTTNT
-768 QSLCSGSP
+768 QSLCNNN
-776 QAASNQQAP
+776 NQPTP
-785 SWVTDLL
+785 SQQVPTWVTEML

>member
-1 MKKLCY
+1 MNTSTKSTRKKSSK
-7 HKVVLFK
+7 KV
-14 INIGCSLNIPT
+14 
-25 KKTTNKKASKN
+25 KKNKKRSL
-36 NNKSWWRRIWWLLFK
+36 WRRFLSLLFK
-51 LFLIFIAVTVVYGI
+51 LFLVFVAVTVIYGI

-88 QIVDLEPD
+88 QIIDLEPD
-96 SDYSLSDIV
+96 SEYSLSDVV
-105 TLLKG
+105 TMLNG
-110 AQYRQQDHKTTRPGE
+110 AQYRQQDTKATRPGE
-125 FIVQND
+125 FIVSND
-131 AVEIYRRPFTF
+131 AIEIYRRPFTF
-142 PDGEEQSFRVKITFY
+142 PDGEEKAFRVKITFY

-163 ISNLDTGRDFGLL
+163 ITNLDTGRDFGLL

-189 NGEQRLFVPLKE
+189 NGEQRLFVPLKS
-201 FSDSLIKTLIATED
+201 FPDSLIKTLVATED

-232 IFVNLTTGRTEGGS
+232 IYVNVTTGRTEGGS

-277 DARYTK
+277 DARYSK

-291 NEVYL
+291 NEVYF

-332 MVKGASYYNPWT
+332 MVKGASLYNPWT
-344 QPEQVIERRNVVLKL
+344 QPKQVLDRRNVVLKL
-359 AEQQGIIDEELYNLL
+359 TEQQGIIDDELYNLL

-408 KADHLSGMK
+408 KAEHLSGMK

-428 AAEQSVTNEIENLR
+428 AAEQSVTNEIEKLR

-498 ALGQPGRYQLNSW
+498 ALGQPDRFQLNTW

-517 SIKLDNGT
+517 SIKLDNGS
-525 YWQPKNFDRKF
+525 YWQPKNYDRKF
-536 RDKVMLIDALALS
+536 RDRVMLVDALALS
-549 LNVPTVNLGMGLGLD
+549 LNVPTVNLGMTLGLD

-570 QALGVPEDRIP
+570 QALGVPSDRIT

-600 MFQTISNNGQQSPL
+600 MFQTIANNGQRSPL
-614 KILRYV
+614 TILRYV
-620 LSDKGELVYQNYPQ
+620 LTDKGELVYQNYPQ
-634 QIQAVSQQSAYLTTY
+634 QIQAVSKQSAYLTTY

-660 RSLKAKYG
+660 RSLKGKYG
-668 SFNLA
+668 AFKLA

-690 DGKNVAVVWIGL
+690 DGKNVAVIWIGL

-728 PKRLQLP
+728 PKRLLLP
-735 VPQNIFMVPI
+735 TPQNIRMMSI
-745 DSNGQWQ
+745 DDNGQWQ
-752 CNGGG
+752 CESNSG
-757 VRSLPAWTINP
+757 RRMLPVWTANP
-768 QSLCSGSP
+768 QSLCVNN
-776 QAASNQQAP
+776 NQSAP
-785 SWVTDLL
+785 SQQVPTWVTEML

>member
-1 MKKLCY
+1 MNTSTKSTRKKSSK
-7 HKVVLFK
+7 KV
-14 INIGCSLNIPT
+14 
-25 KKTTNKKASKN
+25 KKNKKRSL
-36 NNKSWWRRIWWLLFK
+36 WRRFLSLLFK
-51 LFLIFIAVTVVYGI
+51 LFLVFVAVAVIYGI

-88 QIVDLEPD
+88 QIIDLEPD
-96 SDYSLSDIV
+96 SEYSLSDVV
-105 TLLKG
+105 TMLNG
-110 AQYRQQDHKTTRPGE
+110 AQYRQQDTKATRPGE
-125 FIVQND
+125 FIVSND
-131 AVEIYRRPFTF
+131 AIEIYRRPFTF
-142 PDGEEQSFRVKITFY
+142 PDGEEKAFRVKITFY

-163 ISNLDTGRDFGLL
+163 ITNLDTGRDFGLL

-189 NGEQRLFVPLKE
+189 NGEQRLFVPLKS
-201 FSDSLIKTLIATED
+201 FPDSLIKTLVATED

-232 IFVNLTTGRTEGGS
+232 IYVNLTTGRTEGGS

-277 DARYTK
+277 DARYSK

-291 NEVYL
+291 NEVYF

-332 MVKGASYYNPWT
+332 MVKGASLYNPWT
-344 QPEQVIERRNVVLKL
+344 QPKQVLDRRNVVLKL
-359 AEQQGIIDEELYNLL
+359 TEQQGIIDDELYNLL

-428 AAEQSVTNEIENLR
+428 AAEQSVTNQIEKLR

-498 ALGQPGRYQLNSW
+498 ALGQPDRFQLNTW

-517 SIKLDNGT
+517 SIKLDNGS
-525 YWQPKNFDRKF
+525 YWQPKNYDRKF
-536 RDKVMLIDALALS
+536 RDRVMLVDALALS
-549 LNVPTVNLGMGLGLD
+549 LNVPTVNLGMALGLD

-570 QALGVPEDRIP
+570 QALGVPGDRIT

-600 MFQTISNNGQQSPL
+600 MFQTIANNGQRSPL
-614 KILRYV
+614 TILRYV
-620 LSDKGELVYQNYPQ
+620 LTDKGELVYQNYPQ
-634 QIQAVSQQSAYLTTY
+634 QIQAVSKQSAYLTTY

-660 RSLKAKYG
+660 RSLKGKYG
-668 SFNLA
+668 AFKLA

-690 DGKNVAVVWIGL
+690 DGKNVAVIWIGL

-728 PKRLQLP
+728 PKRLLLP
-735 VPQNIFMVPI
+735 TPQNIRMMSI
-745 DSNGQWQ
+745 DNNGQWQ
-752 CNGGG
+752 CDSNSG
-757 VRSLPAWTINP
+757 RRMLPVWTDNP
-768 QSLCSGSP
+768 QSLCVNN
-776 QAASNQQAP
+776 NQSAP
-785 SWVTDLL
+785 SQQVPTWVTEML

>member
-1 MKKLCY
+1 MKK
-7 HKVVLFK
+7 
-14 INIGCSLNIPT
+14 T
-25 KKTTNKKASKN
+25 KKKTSTKRSSKKNKKSL
-36 NNKSWWRRIWWLLFK
+36 WRRLWPLLFK
-51 LFLIFIAVTVVYGI
+51 LFIIFATVTAGYGI

-96 SDYSLSDIV
+96 SDYSLSDVV

-110 AQYRQQDHKTTRPGE
+110 AQYRQQDSKVMRPGE
-125 FIVQND
+125 FIVQNG

-142 PDGEEQSFRVKITFY
+142 PDGEEKAFRVKITFY
-157 DNRIDR
+157 ENRIDR

-176 KIDPKLITMMHSP
+176 KIDPKLITMLHSP

-201 FSDSLIKTLIATED
+201 FSDSLIKTLVATED

-222 GVSLYSIGRA
+222 GVSFYSIARA
-232 IFVNLTTGRTEGGS
+232 VFVNLTTGRTEGGS

-254 NLFLTNER
+254 NIFLTNER
-262 SLSRKIREAYMAIIL
+262 SLIRKIREAYMAIIL
-277 DARYTK
+277 DARYSK

-344 QPEQVIERRNVVLKL
+344 QPQQVIERRNVVLKL
-359 AEQQGIIDEELYNLL
+359 AEQQGIIDEELFNIL

-428 AAEQSVTNEIENLR
+428 AAEQSVMDEIETLR
-442 KSTNKDLQTAMV
+442 KSTNKELQTAMV

-463 RAIIG
+463 RSIIG
-468 SAEPRYP
+468 SAEPRYA
-475 GYNRAWLTRRAIG
+475 GYNRAWLTRRSIG

-498 ALGQPGRYQLNSW
+498 ALGQPASYQLNTW

-517 SIKLDNGT
+517 SIKLDNGS

-536 RDKVMLIDALALS
+536 RDRVMLVDALALS
-549 LNVPTVNLGMGLGLD
+549 LNVPTVNLGMALGLE

-600 MFQTISNNGQQSPL
+600 MFQTISNNGQRAPL
-614 KILRYV
+614 TILRYV
-620 LSDKGELVYQNYPQ
+620 LTDKGELVYQNYPQ
-634 QIQAVSQQSAYLTTY
+634 QIQAVSQQAAYLTTY

-690 DGKNVAVVWIGL
+690 DGKNVAVIWIGL

-735 VPQNIFMVPI
+735 IPQNIYMLPI
-745 DSNGQWQ
+745 NSEGQWQ

-757 VRSLPAWTINP
+757 ERTLPAWTSNP
-768 QSLCSGSP
+768 QSLCAASP
-776 QAASNQQAP
+776 QVEPDQQAP
-785 SWVTDLL
+785 SWLTDML

>member
-1 MKKLCY
+1 M
-7 HKVVLFK
+7 
-14 INIGCSLNIPT
+14 NRPT
-25 KKTTNKKASKN
+25 KKKSTNKASKK
-36 NNKSWWRRIWWLLFK
+36 NKKSLWRRLWSLLFK
-51 LFLIFIAVTVVYGI
+51 LCLIFVAVTVVYGI

-96 SDYSLSDIV
+96 SDYSLSDVV

-110 AQYRQQDHKTTRPGE
+110 AQYRQQDSKATRPGE
-125 FIVQND
+125 FIVQNG

-142 PDGEEQSFRVKITFY
+142 PDGEEKAFRVKITFY
-157 DNRIDR
+157 ENRIDR

-189 NGEQRLFVPLKE
+189 NGEQRLFVPLRE
-201 FSDSLIKTLIATED
+201 FSDSLIKTLVATED

-232 IFVNLTTGRTEGGS
+232 IYVNLTTGRTEGGS

-262 SLSRKIREAYMAIIL
+262 SISRKIREAYMAIIL
-277 DARYTK
+277 DARYSK

-344 QPEQVIERRNVVLKL
+344 QPQQVIERRNVVLKL

-428 AAEQSVTNEIENLR
+428 AAEQSVTDEIETLR
-442 KSTNKDLQTAMV
+442 KSTNKELQTAMV

-463 RAIIG
+463 RSIIG

-498 ALGQPGRYQLNSW
+498 ALGQPERYQLNTW
-511 LDDSPL
+511 LNDNPL
-517 SIKLDNGT
+517 SIKLDNGG

-549 LNVPTVNLGMGLGLD
+549 LNVPTVNLGMSLGLD
-564 ATKNTL
+564 ATKTTL

-600 MFQTISNNGQQSPL
+600 MFQTISNNGQRAPL
-614 KILRYV
+614 TILRYV
-620 LSDKGELVYQNYPQ
+620 LTDKGELVYQNYPQ

-690 DGKNVAVVWIGL
+690 DGKNVAVIWIGL

-728 PKRLQLP
+728 PKKLQLP

-745 DSNGQWQ
+745 DSSGQWQ
-752 CNGGG
+752 CDGGG
-757 VRSLPAWTINP
+757 VRTLPAWTVNP
-768 QSLCSGSP
+768 QSLCAVSS
-776 QAASNQQAP
+776 QTETNQSAP
-785 SWVTDLL
+785 SWVTDMF

>member
-1 MKKLCY
+1 MNTSTKT
-7 HKVVLFK
+7 
-14 INIGCSLNIPT
+14 T
-25 KKTTNKKASKN
+25 KKRSSKKNKKTKN
-36 NNKSWWRRIWWLLFK
+36 PTLWRRFLVLLFK
-51 LFLIFIAVTVVYGI
+51 LFLVLVSVAIIYGI
-65 YLDQQIKERIDGNV
+65 YLDQQIKERIDGDV
-79 WELPAAVYG
+79 WELPAAIYG
-88 QIVDLEPD
+88 QIIDFEPD
-96 SDYSLSDIV
+96 SEYSLNDVVAILV
-105 TLLKG
+105 G
-110 AQYRQQDHKTTRPGE
+110 AQYRQQETKATRPGE
-125 FIVQND
+125 FIVSND

-142 PDGEEQSFRVKITFY
+142 PDGEEQAFRVKITFY
-157 DNRIDR
+157 DNHIDR
-163 ISNLDTGRDFGLL
+163 ITNLDTGRDFGLL

-201 FSDSLIKTLIATED
+201 FPHSLLQTLVATED
-215 KRFYDHH
+215 KRFYEHH

-262 SLSRKIREAYMAIIL
+262 SLSRKIREAYMALIL
-277 DARYTK
+277 EGRYSK

-291 NEVYL
+291 NEVYF
-296 GQAGSEEIHGFPLAS
+296 GQAGGEEIHGFPLAS

-332 MVKGASYYNPWT
+332 MVKGASLYNPWT
-344 QPEQVIERRNVVLKL
+344 QPQQVIERRNVVLKL
-359 AEQQGIIDEELYNLL
+359 AEQQGIIDDELYNLL

-396 VVRSELRKQLGD
+396 VVRNELRKQLGS

-417 IFTTFDPVAQA
+417 IFTTFDPVAQS
-428 AAEQSVTNEIENLR
+428 AAEQAVTNEIENLR
-442 KSTNKDLQTAMV
+442 KSTNKELQAAMV

-463 RAIIG
+463 RSIIG

-475 GYNRAWLTRRAIG
+475 GYNRAWLMQRAIG

-498 ALGQPGRYQLNSW
+498 ALGQPDHYQLNTW
-511 LDDSPL
+511 LNDNPL
-517 SIKLDNGT
+517 SIKLDGGK
-525 YWQPKNFDRKF
+525 YWEPKNYDRKF
-536 RDKVMLIDALALS
+536 RDRVMLVDALALS
-549 LNVPTVNLGMGLGLD
+549 LNVPTVNLGMELGLD

-570 QALGVPEDRIP
+570 QSLGIPSERIP

-589 ALELTP
+589 SLELTP

-600 MFQTISNNGQQSPL
+600 MFQTIANNGQRSPL
-614 KILRYV
+614 SILRYV
-620 LSDKGELVYQNYPQ
+620 LTDKGEIVYQSYPQ
-634 QIQAVSQQSAYLTTY
+634 QLQAVSQQSAYLTTY
-649 AMQQVVESGTS
+649 AMQQVVNSGTS

-668 SFNLA
+668 TFNLA

-690 DGKNVAVVWIGL
+690 DGKNVAVIWIGL

-717 KIYSEYLQNNP
+717 KIYSEYLQNNL
-728 PKRLQLP
+728 PKKLVLP
-735 VPQNIFMVPI
+735 LPQNIFMVPI
-745 DSNGQWQ
+745 DSDGKWQ
-752 CNGGG
+752 CDGSGI
-757 VRSLPAWTINP
+757 RSLPVWTINP
-768 QSLCSGSP
+768 QSLCSDNNQSTP
-776 QAASNQQAP
+776 AQQAP
-785 SWVTDLL
+785 TWVTDLL

>member
-1 MKKLCY
+1 M
-7 HKVVLFK
+7 
-14 INIGCSLNIPT
+14 NIPT

-277 DARYTK
+277 DARYSK

-359 AEQQGIIDEELYNLL
+359 AEQQGIIDEELFNLL

-757 VRSLPAWTINP
+757 VRSLPAWTSNP

>member
-1 MKKLCY
+1 MNKSTQKK
-7 HKVVLFK
+7 
-14 INIGCSLNIPT
+14 SA
-25 KKTTNKKASKN
+25 KKKSKNKKRSL
-36 NNKSWWRRIWWLLFK
+36 WRRFWSLIFK
-51 LFLIFIAVTVVYGI
+51 LFLIFMAVTVVYGI
-65 YLDQQIKERIDGNV
+65 YLDQQIKERIEGNV

-88 QIVDLEPD
+88 QIIDLEPD
-96 SDYSLSDIV
+96 SDYSLSDVV
-105 TLLKG
+105 TMLNG
-110 AQYRQQDHKTTRPGE
+110 AQYRQQDSKATRPGE
-125 FIVQND
+125 FIVSND
-131 AVEIYRRPFTF
+131 AVEIYRRPFMF
-142 PDGEEQSFRVKITFY
+142 PDGEEQAFRVRITFY

-163 ISNLDTGRDFGLL
+163 ITNLDTGRDFGLL

-189 NGEQRLFVPLKE
+189 NGEQRLFVPLKQ
-201 FSDSLIKTLIATED
+201 FPDSLLQTLIATED
-215 KRFYDHH
+215 KRFYEHH
-222 GVSLYSIGRA
+222 GISLYSIGRA
-232 IFVNLTTGRTEGGS
+232 IYVNLTTGRTEGGS

-254 NLFLTNER
+254 NLFLSNER
-262 SLSRKIREAYMAIIL
+262 SLSRKLREAYMALIL
-277 DARYTK
+277 DARYSK

-291 NEVYL
+291 NEVYF
-296 GQAGSEEIHGFPLAS
+296 GQAGAEEIHGFPLAS

-332 MVKGASYYNPWT
+332 MVKGASVYNPWT
-344 QPEQVIERRNVVLKL
+344 QPQQVTERRNVVLKL
-359 AEQQGIIDEELYNLL
+359 AQQQGIIDEELYNLL

-428 AAEQSVTNEIENLR
+428 SAEQAVTNQIETLR
-442 KSTNKDLQTAMV
+442 KSTSKDLQTAMV

-463 RAIIG
+463 RSIIG

-498 ALGQPGRYQLNSW
+498 ALGQPDHYQLNTW

-517 SIKLDNGT
+517 SIKLDNGS
-525 YWQPKNFDRKF
+525 YWQPKNYDRKF
-536 RDKVMLIDALALS
+536 RDRVMLVDALALS
-549 LNVPTVNLGMGLGLD
+549 LNVPTVNLGMALGLD

-570 QALGVPEDRIP
+570 QSLGVPSDRIP

-600 MFQTISNNGQQSPL
+600 MFQTIANNGKRSPL
-614 KILRYV
+614 TILRYV
-620 LSDKGELVYQNYPQ
+620 LTDKGELVYQSYPQ

-649 AMQQVVESGTS
+649 AMQQVVASGTS

-690 DGKNVAVVWIGL
+690 DGKNVAVIWIGL
-702 DDHSPMKLTGATGAL
+702 DDHTPMKLTGATGAL

-728 PKRLQLP
+728 PKKLLQPL
-735 VPQNIFMVPI
+735 PQNIFTMPI

-752 CNGGG
+752 CDGSSGE
-757 VRSLPAWTINP
+757 RTLPVWTTNP
-768 QSLCSGSP
+768 QSLCSANSELTP
-776 QAASNQQAP
+776 TQQAP
-785 SWVTDLL
+785 SWVTDMF

>member
-1 MKKLCY
+1 
-7 HKVVLFK
+7 
-14 INIGCSLNIPT
+14 
-25 KKTTNKKASKN
+25 
-36 NNKSWWRRIWWLLFK
+36 
-51 LFLIFIAVTVVYGI
+51 
-65 YLDQQIKERIDGNV
+65 
-79 WELPAAVYG
+79 
-88 QIVDLEPD
+88 
-96 SDYSLSDIV
+96 
-105 TLLKG
+105 
-110 AQYRQQDHKTTRPGE
+110 
-125 FIVQND
+125 
-131 AVEIYRRPFTF
+131 
-142 PDGEEQSFRVKITFY
+142 
-157 DNRIDR
+157 
-163 ISNLDTGRDFGLL
+163 
-176 KIDPKLITMMHSP
+176 MMHSP

-201 FSDSLIKTLIATED
+201 FSDSLVKTLIATED

-232 IFVNLTTGRTEGGS
+232 IYVNLTTGRTEGGS

-262 SLSRKIREAYMAIIL
+262 SISRKIREAYMAIIL
-277 DARYTK
+277 DARYSK

-344 QPEQVIERRNVVLKL
+344 QPQQVIERRNVVLKL

-428 AAEQSVTNEIENLR
+428 AAEQSVTDEIETLR
-442 KSTNKDLQTAMV
+442 KSTNKELQTAMV

-463 RAIIG
+463 RSIIG

-498 ALGQPGRYQLNSW
+498 ALGQPGRYQLNTW
-511 LDDSPL
+511 LNDSPL

-549 LNVPTVNLGMGLGLD
+549 LNVPTVNLGMALGLD

-600 MFQTISNNGQQSPL
+600 MFQTISNNGQRAPL
-614 KILRYV
+614 TILRYV
-620 LSDKGELVYQNYPQ
+620 LTDKGELVYQNYPQ
-634 QIQAVSQQSAYLTTY
+634 QIQAVSQQAAYLTTY

-660 RSLKAKYG
+660 RSLKGKYG

-690 DGKNVAVVWIGL
+690 DGKNVAVI
-702 DDHSPMKLTGATGAL
+702 
-717 KIYSEYLQNNP
+717 LQ
-728 PKRLQLP
+728 
-735 VPQNIFMVPI
+735 
-745 DSNGQWQ
+745 
-752 CNGGG
+752 
-757 VRSLPAWTINP
+757 
-768 QSLCSGSP
+768 
-776 QAASNQQAP
+776 
-785 SWVTDLL
+785 
-792 NN
+792 

>member
-1 MKKLCY
+1 MNTSTK
-7 HKVVLFK
+7 
-14 INIGCSLNIPT
+14 ST
-25 KKTTNKKASKN
+25 KKKPTQKVKKNKNKKRSL
-36 NNKSWWRRIWWLLFK
+36 WRRFLSLLFK
-51 LFLIFIAVTVVYGI
+51 LFLVFVAVTVMYGI

-88 QIVDLEPD
+88 QIIDLEPE
-96 SDYSLSDIV
+96 SEYSLSDVV
-105 TLLKG
+105 TLLIG
-110 AQYRQQDHKTTRPGE
+110 AQYRQQDTQATRPGE
-125 FIVQND
+125 FIVSND

-142 PDGEEQSFRVKITFY
+142 PDGEEQAFRVRITFY

-163 ISNLDTGRDFGLL
+163 ITNLDTGRDFGLL

-189 NGEQRLFVPLKE
+189 NGEQRLFVPLKA
-201 FSDSLIKTLIATED
+201 FPDSLIKTLVATED

-232 IFVNLTTGRTEGGS
+232 IYVNLTTGRTEGGS

-262 SLSRKIREAYMAIIL
+262 SLSRKIREAYMAMIL
-277 DARYTK
+277 DARYSK

-291 NEVYL
+291 NEVYF

-332 MVKGASYYNPWT
+332 MVKGASLYNPWT
-344 QPEQVIERRNVVLKL
+344 QPKQVLERRNVVLKL
-359 AEQQGIIDEELYNLL
+359 TEQQGIIDDELYNLL

-428 AAEQSVTNEIENLR
+428 AAEQSVTNEIEKLR

-498 ALGQPGRYQLNSW
+498 ALGQPDRFQLNTW

-517 SIKLDNGT
+517 SIKLDNGS
-525 YWQPKNFDRKF
+525 YWQPKNYDRKF
-536 RDKVMLIDALALS
+536 RDRVMLVDALALS
-549 LNVPTVNLGMGLGLD
+549 LNVPTVNLGMALGLD

-570 QALGVPEDRIP
+570 QALGVPSDRIT

-600 MFQTISNNGQQSPL
+600 MFQTIANNGQRSPL
-614 KILRYV
+614 SILRYV
-620 LSDKGELVYQNYPQ
+620 LTDKGELVYQNYPQ

-660 RSLKAKYG
+660 RSLKRKYG

-728 PKRLQLP
+728 PKRLSLP
-735 VPQNIFMVPI
+735 IPQNIYMLSI
-745 DSNGQWQ
+745 DENGQWQ
-752 CNGGG
+752 CDD
-757 VRSLPAWTINP
+757 RSGRKLPVWTTNT
-768 QSLCSGSP
+768 QSLCNNN
-776 QAASNQQAP
+776 NQPTP
-785 SWVTDLL
+785 SQQVPTWVTEML

>member
-1 MKKLCY
+1 MNTSTKSTRKKSSK
-7 HKVVLFK
+7 KV
-14 INIGCSLNIPT
+14 
-25 KKTTNKKASKN
+25 KKNKKRSL
-36 NNKSWWRRIWWLLFK
+36 WRRFLSLLFK
-51 LFLIFIAVTVVYGI
+51 LFLVFVAVTVIYGI

-88 QIVDLEPD
+88 QIIDLEPD
-96 SDYSLSDIV
+96 SEYSLSDVV
-105 TLLKG
+105 TMLNG
-110 AQYRQQDHKTTRPGE
+110 AQYRQQDTKATRPGE
-125 FIVQND
+125 FIVSND
-131 AVEIYRRPFTF
+131 AIEIYRRPFTF
-142 PDGEEQSFRVKITFY
+142 PDGEEKAFRVKITFY

-163 ISNLDTGRDFGLL
+163 ITNLDTGRDFGLL

-189 NGEQRLFVPLKE
+189 NGEQRLFVPLKS
-201 FSDSLIKTLIATED
+201 FPDSLIKTLVATED

-232 IFVNLTTGRTEGGS
+232 IYVNLTTGRTEGGS

-277 DARYTK
+277 DARYSK

-291 NEVYL
+291 NEVYF

-332 MVKGASYYNPWT
+332 MVKGASLYNPWT
-344 QPEQVIERRNVVLKL
+344 QPKQVLDRRNVVLKL
-359 AEQQGIIDEELYNLL
+359 TEQQGIIDDELYNLL

-408 KADHLSGMK
+408 KAEHLSGMK

-428 AAEQSVTNEIENLR
+428 AAEQSVTNEIEKLR

-498 ALGQPGRYQLNSW
+498 ALGQPDRFQLNTW

-517 SIKLDNGT
+517 SIKLDNRS
-525 YWQPKNFDRKF
+525 YWQPKNYDRKF
-536 RDKVMLIDALALS
+536 RDRVMLVDALALS
-549 LNVPTVNLGMGLGLD
+549 LNVPTVNLGMTLGLD

-570 QALGVPEDRIP
+570 QALGVPSDRIT

-600 MFQTISNNGQQSPL
+600 MFQTIANNGQRSPL
-614 KILRYV
+614 TILRYV
-620 LSDKGELVYQNYPQ
+620 LTDKGELVYQNYPQ
-634 QIQAVSQQSAYLTTY
+634 QIQAVSKQSAYLTTY

-660 RSLKAKYG
+660 RSLKGKYG
-668 SFNLA
+668 AFKLA

-690 DGKNVAVVWIGL
+690 DGKNVAVIWIGL

-728 PKRLQLP
+728 PKRLLLP
-735 VPQNIFMVPI
+735 TPQNIRMMSI
-745 DSNGQWQ
+745 DDNGQWQ
-752 CNGGG
+752 CESNSG
-757 VRSLPAWTINP
+757 RRMLPVWTANP
-768 QSLCSGSP
+768 QSLCVNN
-776 QAASNQQAP
+776 NQSAP
-785 SWVTDLL
+785 SQQVPTWVTEML

>member
-1 MKKLCY
+1 MNTSTK
-7 HKVVLFK
+7 
-14 INIGCSLNIPT
+14 ST
-25 KKTTNKKASKN
+25 KKKPTQKVKKNKNKNKKRSL
-36 NNKSWWRRIWWLLFK
+36 WRRFLSLLFK
-51 LFLIFIAVTVVYGI
+51 LFLVFVAVTVMYGI

-88 QIVDLEPD
+88 QIIDLEPE
-96 SDYSLSDIV
+96 SEYSLSDVV
-105 TLLKG
+105 TLLIG
-110 AQYRQQDHKTTRPGE
+110 AQYRQQDTQATRPGE
-125 FIVQND
+125 FIVSND

-142 PDGEEQSFRVKITFY
+142 PDGEEQAFRVRITFY

-163 ISNLDTGRDFGLL
+163 ITNLDTGRDFGLL

-189 NGEQRLFVPLKE
+189 NGEQRLFVPLKA
-201 FSDSLIKTLIATED
+201 FPDSLIKTLIATED

-232 IFVNLTTGRTEGGS
+232 IYVNLTTGRTEGGS

-262 SLSRKIREAYMAIIL
+262 SLSRKIREAYMAMIL
-277 DARYTK
+277 DARYSK

-291 NEVYL
+291 NEVYF

-332 MVKGASYYNPWT
+332 MVKGASLYNPWT
-344 QPEQVIERRNVVLKL
+344 QPKQVLERRNVVLKL
-359 AEQQGIIDEELYNLL
+359 TEQQGIIDDELYNLL

-428 AAEQSVTNEIENLR
+428 AAEQSVTNEIEKLR

-498 ALGQPGRYQLNSW
+498 ALGQPDRFQLNTW

-517 SIKLDNGT
+517 SIKLDNGS
-525 YWQPKNFDRKF
+525 YWQPKNYDRKF
-536 RDKVMLIDALALS
+536 RDRVMLVDALALS
-549 LNVPTVNLGMGLGLD
+549 LNVPTVNLGMALGLD

-570 QALGVPEDRIP
+570 QALGVPSDRIT

-600 MFQTISNNGQQSPL
+600 MFQTIANNGQRSPL
-614 KILRYV
+614 SILRYV
-620 LSDKGELVYQNYPQ
+620 LTDKGELVYQNYPK

-660 RSLKAKYG
+660 RSLKRKYG

-728 PKRLQLP
+728 PKRLSLP
-735 VPQNIFMVPI
+735 IPQNIYMLSI
-745 DSNGQWQ
+745 DENGQWQ
-752 CNGGG
+752 CDD
-757 VRSLPAWTINP
+757 RSGRKLPVWTTNT
-768 QSLCSGSP
+768 QSLCNNN
-776 QAASNQQAP
+776 NQPTP
-785 SWVTDLL
+785 SQQVPTWVTEML

>member
-1 MKKLCY
+1 MNTSTKSTRKKSSK
-7 HKVVLFK
+7 KV
-14 INIGCSLNIPT
+14 
-25 KKTTNKKASKN
+25 KKNKKRSL
-36 NNKSWWRRIWWLLFK
+36 WRRFLSLLFK
-51 LFLIFIAVTVVYGI
+51 LFLVFVAVAVIYGI

-88 QIVDLEPD
+88 QIIDLEPD
-96 SDYSLSDIV
+96 SEYSLSDVV
-105 TLLKG
+105 TMLNG
-110 AQYRQQDHKTTRPGE
+110 AQYRQQDTKATRPGE
-125 FIVQND
+125 FIVSND
-131 AVEIYRRPFTF
+131 AIEIYRRPFTF
-142 PDGEEQSFRVKITFY
+142 PDGEEKAFRVKITFY

-163 ISNLDTGRDFGLL
+163 ITNLDTGRDFGLL

-189 NGEQRLFVPLKE
+189 NGEQRLFVPLKS
-201 FSDSLIKTLIATED
+201 FPDSLIKTLVATED

-232 IFVNLTTGRTEGGS
+232 IYVNLTTGRTEGGS

-277 DARYTK
+277 DARYSK

-291 NEVYL
+291 NEVYF

-332 MVKGASYYNPWT
+332 MVKGASLYNPWT
-344 QPEQVIERRNVVLKL
+344 QPKQVLDRRNVVLKL
-359 AEQQGIIDEELYNLL
+359 TEQQGIIDDELYNLL

-428 AAEQSVTNEIENLR
+428 AAEQSVTNEIEKLR

-498 ALGQPGRYQLNSW
+498 ALGQPDRFQLNTW

-517 SIKLDNGT
+517 SIKLDNGS
-525 YWQPKNFDRKF
+525 YWQPKNYDRKF
-536 RDKVMLIDALALS
+536 RDRVMLVDALALS
-549 LNVPTVNLGMGLGLD
+549 LNVPTVNLGMALGLD

-570 QALGVPEDRIP
+570 QALGVPGDRIT

-600 MFQTISNNGQQSPL
+600 MFQTITNNGQRSPL
-614 KILRYV
+614 TILRYV
-620 LSDKGELVYQNYPQ
+620 LTDKGELVYQNYPQ
-634 QIQAVSQQSAYLTTY
+634 QIQAVSKQSAYLTTY

-660 RSLKAKYG
+660 RSLKGKYG
-668 SFNLA
+668 AFKLA

-690 DGKNVAVVWIGL
+690 DGKNVAVIWIGL

-728 PKRLQLP
+728 PKRLLLP
-735 VPQNIFMVPI
+735 TPQNIRMMSI
-745 DSNGQWQ
+745 DDNGQWQ
-752 CNGGG
+752 CDSNSG
-757 VRSLPAWTINP
+757 RRMLPVWTDNP
-768 QSLCSGSP
+768 QSLCVNN
-776 QAASNQQAP
+776 NQSAP
-785 SWVTDLL
+785 SQQVPTWVTEML

>member
-1 MKKLCY
+1 MNTSTK
-7 HKVVLFK
+7 
-14 INIGCSLNIPT
+14 ST
-25 KKTTNKKASKN
+25 KKKPTQKVKKNKNKKRSL
-36 NNKSWWRRIWWLLFK
+36 WRRFLSLLFK
-51 LFLIFIAVTVVYGI
+51 LFLVFVAVTVMYGI

-88 QIVDLEPD
+88 QIIDLEPE
-96 SDYSLSDIV
+96 SEYSLSDVV
-105 TLLKG
+105 TLLIG
-110 AQYRQQDHKTTRPGE
+110 AQYRQQDTQATRPGE
-125 FIVQND
+125 FIVSND

-142 PDGEEQSFRVKITFY
+142 PDGEEQAFRVRITFY

-163 ISNLDTGRDFGLL
+163 ITNLDTGRDFGLL

-189 NGEQRLFVPLKE
+189 NGEQRLFVPLKA
-201 FSDSLIKTLIATED
+201 FPDSLIKTLVATED

-232 IFVNLTTGRTEGGS
+232 IYVNLTTGRTEGGS

-262 SLSRKIREAYMAIIL
+262 SLSRKIREAYMAMIL
-277 DARYTK
+277 DARYSK

-291 NEVYL
+291 NEVYF

-332 MVKGASYYNPWT
+332 MVKGASLYNPWT
-344 QPEQVIERRNVVLKL
+344 QPKQVLERRNVVLKL
-359 AEQQGIIDEELYNLL
+359 TEQQGIIDDELYNLL

-428 AAEQSVTNEIENLR
+428 AAEQSVTNEIEKLR

-498 ALGQPGRYQLNSW
+498 ALGQPDRFQLNTW

-517 SIKLDNGT
+517 SIKLDNGS
-525 YWQPKNFDRKF
+525 YWQPKNYDRKF
-536 RDKVMLIDALALS
+536 RDRVMLVDALALS
-549 LNVPTVNLGMGLGLD
+549 LNVPTVNLGMALGLD

-570 QALGVPEDRIP
+570 QALGVPSDRIT

-600 MFQTISNNGQQSPL
+600 MFQTIANNGQRSPL
-614 KILRYV
+614 SILRYV
-620 LSDKGELVYQNYPQ
+620 LTDKGELVYQNYPK

-660 RSLKAKYG
+660 RSLKRKYG

-728 PKRLQLP
+728 PKRLSLP
-735 VPQNIFMVPI
+735 IPQNIYMLSI
-745 DSNGQWQ
+745 DDNGQWQ
-752 CNGGG
+752 CDD
-757 VRSLPAWTINP
+757 RSGRKLPVWTTNT
-768 QSLCSGSP
+768 QSLCNNN
-776 QAASNQQAP
+776 NQPTP
-785 SWVTDLL
+785 SQQVPTWVTEML

>member
-1 MKKLCY
+1 MNKSTQKK
-7 HKVVLFK
+7 
-14 INIGCSLNIPT
+14 SA
-25 KKTTNKKASKN
+25 KKKSKNKKRSL
-36 NNKSWWRRIWWLLFK
+36 WRRFWSLIFK
-51 LFLIFIAVTVVYGI
+51 LFLIFMAVTVVYGI
-65 YLDQQIKERIDGNV
+65 YLDQQIKERIEGNV

-88 QIVDLEPD
+88 QIIDLEPD
-96 SDYSLSDIV
+96 SDYSLSDVV
-105 TLLKG
+105 TMLNG
-110 AQYRQQDHKTTRPGE
+110 AQYRQQDSKATRPGE
-125 FIVQND
+125 FIVSND
-131 AVEIYRRPFTF
+131 AVEIYRRPFMF
-142 PDGEEQSFRVKITFY
+142 PDGEEQAFRVRITFY

-163 ISNLDTGRDFGLL
+163 ITNLDTGRDFGLL

-189 NGEQRLFVPLKE
+189 NGEQRLFVPLKQ
-201 FSDSLIKTLIATED
+201 FPDSLLQTLIATED
-215 KRFYDHH
+215 KRFYEHH
-222 GVSLYSIGRA
+222 GISLYSIGRA
-232 IFVNLTTGRTEGGS
+232 IYVNLTTGRTEGGS

-254 NLFLTNER
+254 NLFLSNER
-262 SLSRKIREAYMAIIL
+262 SLSRKLREAYMALIL
-277 DARYTK
+277 DARYSK

-291 NEVYL
+291 NEVYF
-296 GQAGSEEIHGFPLAS
+296 GQAGAEEIHGFPLAS

-332 MVKGASYYNPWT
+332 MVKGASVYNPWT
-344 QPEQVIERRNVVLKL
+344 QPQQVTERRNVVLKL
-359 AEQQGIIDEELYNLL
+359 AQQQGIIDEELYNLL

-428 AAEQSVTNEIENLR
+428 SAEQAVTNQIETLR
-442 KSTNKDLQTAMV
+442 KSTSKDLQTAMV

-463 RAIIG
+463 RSIIG

-498 ALGQPGRYQLNSW
+498 ALGQPDHYQLNTW

-517 SIKLDNGT
+517 SIKLDNGS
-525 YWQPKNFDRKF
+525 YWQPKNYDRKF
-536 RDKVMLIDALALS
+536 RDRVMLVDALALS
-549 LNVPTVNLGMGLGLD
+549 LNVPTVNLGMALGLD

-570 QALGVPEDRIP
+570 QSLGVPSDRIP

-600 MFQTISNNGQQSPL
+600 MFQTIANNGKRSPL
-614 KILRYV
+614 TILRYV
-620 LSDKGELVYQNYPQ
+620 LTDKGELVYQSYPQ

-649 AMQQVVESGTS
+649 AMQQVVASGTS

-690 DGKNVAVVWIGL
+690 DGKNVAVIWIGL
-702 DDHSPMKLTGATGAL
+702 DDHTPMKLTGATGAL

-728 PKRLQLP
+728 PKKLLQPL
-735 VPQNIFMVPI
+735 PQNIFAMPI

-752 CNGGG
+752 CDGSSGG
-757 VRSLPAWTINP
+757 RTLPVWTTNP
-768 QSLCSGSP
+768 QSLCSANNELTP
-776 QAASNQQAP
+776 TQQAP
-785 SWVTDLL
+785 SWVTDMF

>member
-1 MKKLCY
+1 MKK
-7 HKVVLFK
+7 
-14 INIGCSLNIPT
+14 T
-25 KKTTNKKASKN
+25 KKKTSTKRASKKNKKSL
-36 NNKSWWRRIWWLLFK
+36 WRRLWPLLFK
-51 LFLIFIAVTVVYGI
+51 LFLIFATVTAGYGI

-96 SDYSLSDIV
+96 SDYSLSDVV

-110 AQYRQQDHKTTRPGE
+110 AQYRQQDSKVMRPGE
-125 FIVQND
+125 FIVQNG

-142 PDGEEQSFRVKITFY
+142 PDGEEKAFRVKITFY
-157 DNRIDR
+157 ENRIDR

-176 KIDPKLITMMHSP
+176 KIDPKLITMLHSP

-201 FSDSLIKTLIATED
+201 FSDSLIKTLVATED

-222 GVSLYSIGRA
+222 GVSFYSIARA
-232 IFVNLTTGRTEGGS
+232 VFVNLTTGRTEGGS

-254 NLFLTNER
+254 NIFLTNER
-262 SLSRKIREAYMAIIL
+262 SLIRKIREAYMAIIL
-277 DARYTK
+277 DARYSK

-344 QPEQVIERRNVVLKL
+344 QPQQVIERRNVVLKL
-359 AEQQGIIDEELYNLL
+359 AEQQGIIDGELFNLL

-428 AAEQSVTNEIENLR
+428 AAEQSVMDEIETLR
-442 KSTNKDLQTAMV
+442 KSTNKELQTAMV

-463 RAIIG
+463 RSIIG
-468 SAEPRYP
+468 SAEPRYA
-475 GYNRAWLTRRAIG
+475 GYNRAWLTRRSIG

-498 ALGQPGRYQLNSW
+498 ALGQPASYQLNTW

-517 SIKLDNGT
+517 SIKLDNGS

-536 RDKVMLIDALALS
+536 RDKVMLVDALALS
-549 LNVPTVNLGMGLGLD
+549 LNVPTVNLGMALGLE

-600 MFQTISNNGQQSPL
+600 MFQTISNNGQRSPL
-614 KILRYV
+614 TILRYV

-768 QSLCSGSP
+768 QSLCSASP
-776 QAASNQQAP
+776 QAVSNQQAP
-785 SWVTDLL
+785 SWVTDML

>member
-1 MKKLCY
+1 MNTSTQKRA
-7 HKVVLFK
+7 
-14 INIGCSLNIPT
+14 
-25 KKTTNKKASKN
+25 NKKAKKN
-36 NNKSWWRRIWWLLFK
+36 KVTLKRRLWSLLFK
-51 LFLIFIAVTVVYGI
+51 LFLIFAAVTVIYGI

-88 QIVDLEPD
+88 QIIDLEPD
-96 SDYSLSDIV
+96 SEYSLSDV
-105 TLLKG
+105 VSMLVG
-110 AQYRQQDHKTTRPGE
+110 AQYRQQDTKATRPGE
-125 FIVQND
+125 FIVSND
-131 AVEIYRRPFTF
+131 SIEIYRRPFTF
-142 PDGEEQSFRVKITFY
+142 PDGEEQAFRVKITFY
-157 DNRIDR
+157 ENRVDR
-163 ISNLDTGRDFGLL
+163 ITNLDTGRDFGLL
-176 KIDPKLITMMHSP
+176 RIDPKLITMMHSP

-201 FSDSLIKTLIATED
+201 FPDSLLQTLIATED

-262 SLSRKIREAYMAIIL
+262 SLSRKIREAYMALIL
-277 DARYTK
+277 DARYSK

-291 NEVYL
+291 NEVYF

-332 MVKGASYYNPWT
+332 MVKGASLYNPWT
-344 QPEQVIERRNVVLKL
+344 QPQQVIERRNVVLKL
-359 AEQQGIIDEELYNLL
+359 TEQQGIIDDELYNLL

-428 AAEQSVTNEIENLR
+428 AAEQAVTNEIDALR

-454 IVSRETGEI
+454 VVSRETGEI
-463 RAIIG
+463 RSIIG

-498 ALGQPGRYQLNSW
+498 ALGQPDRYQLNSW
-511 LDDSPL
+511 LNDTPI

-525 YWQPKNFDRKF
+525 YWEPKNYDRKF
-536 RDKVMLIDALALS
+536 RDRVMLVDALALS
-549 LNVPTVNLGMGLGLD
+549 LNVPTVNLGMALGLD
-564 ATKNTL
+564 ASKNTL
-570 QALGVPEDRIP
+570 EALGIPSDRIP

-600 MFQTISNNGQQSPL
+600 MFQTIANNGQRSPL
-614 KILRYV
+614 TILRYV
-620 LSDKGELVYQNYPQ
+620 LTDKGELVYQSYPQ
-634 QIQAVSQQSAYLTTY
+634 QLQSVSQQSAFLTTY
-649 AMQQVVESGTS
+649 AMQQVVESGTA
-660 RSLKAKYG
+660 RSLKTKYSG
-668 SFNLA
+668 FKLA

-690 DGKNVAVVWIGL
+690 DGKNVAVIWIGL

-728 PKRLQLP
+728 PKKLVLP
-735 VPQNIFMVPI
+735 MPQNIFMIPI
-745 DSNGQWQ
+745 DSNGKWQ
-752 CNGGG
+752 CDGSGS
-757 VRSLPAWTINP
+757 RTLPAWTINP
-768 QSLCSGSP
+768 QSLCSGNNQSM
-776 QAASNQQAP
+776 QGQQAP
-785 SWVTDLL
+785 TWVTDML

>member
-1 MKKLCY
+1 MNTSTQKRA
-7 HKVVLFK
+7 
-14 INIGCSLNIPT
+14 
-25 KKTTNKKASKN
+25 NKKAKKN
-36 NNKSWWRRIWWLLFK
+36 KMTLKRRLWSLLFK
-51 LFLIFIAVTVVYGI
+51 LFLIFVAVTVLYGI

-88 QIVDLEPD
+88 QIIDLEPD
-96 SDYSLSDIV
+96 SEYSLSDV
-105 TLLKG
+105 VSMLVG
-110 AQYRQQDHKTTRPGE
+110 AQYRQQDTKATRPGE
-125 FIVQND
+125 FIVSND
-131 AVEIYRRPFTF
+131 SIEIYRRPFTF
-142 PDGEEQSFRVKITFY
+142 PDGEEQAFRVKITFY
-157 DNRIDR
+157 ENRVDR
-163 ISNLDTGRDFGLL
+163 IINLDTGRDFGLL
-176 KIDPKLITMMHSP
+176 RIDPKLITMMHSP

-201 FSDSLIKTLIATED
+201 FPDSLLQTLIATED

-262 SLSRKIREAYMAIIL
+262 SLSRKIREAYMALIL
-277 DARYTK
+277 DARYSK

-291 NEVYL
+291 NEVYF

-332 MVKGASYYNPWT
+332 MVKGASLYNPWT
-344 QPEQVIERRNVVLKL
+344 QPQQVIERRNVVLKL
-359 AEQQGIIDEELYNLL
+359 TEQQGIIDDELYNLL

-428 AAEQSVTNEIENLR
+428 AAEQAVTNEIDALR

-454 IVSRETGEI
+454 VVSRETGEI
-463 RAIIG
+463 RSIIG

-498 ALGQPGRYQLNSW
+498 ALGQPDRYQLNSW
-511 LDDSPL
+511 LNDTPI

-525 YWQPKNFDRKF
+525 YWEPKNYDRKF
-536 RDKVMLIDALALS
+536 RDRVMLVDALALS
-549 LNVPTVNLGMGLGLD
+549 LNVPTVNLGMALGLD
-564 ATKNTL
+564 ASKNTL
-570 QALGVPEDRIP
+570 EALGIPSDRIP

-600 MFQTISNNGQQSPL
+600 MFQTIANNGQRSPL
-614 KILRYV
+614 TILRYV
-620 LSDKGELVYQNYPQ
+620 LTDKGELVYQSYPQ
-634 QIQAVSQQSAYLTTY
+634 QLQAVSQQSAFLTTY
-649 AMQQVVESGTS
+649 AMQQVVESGTA
-660 RSLKAKYG
+660 RSLKTKYSG
-668 SFNLA
+668 FKLA

-690 DGKNVAVVWIGL
+690 DGKNVAVIWIGL

-728 PKRLQLP
+728 PKKLVLP
-735 VPQNIFMVPI
+735 MPQNIFMIPI
-745 DSNGQWQ
+745 DSNGKWQ
-752 CNGGG
+752 CDGSGS
-757 VRSLPAWTINP
+757 RTLPAWTINP
-768 QSLCSGSP
+768 QSLCSGNNQSM
-776 QAASNQQAP
+776 QGQQAP
-785 SWVTDLL
+785 TWVTDML

>member
-1 MKKLCY
+1 MNTSTQKRA
-7 HKVVLFK
+7 
-14 INIGCSLNIPT
+14 
-25 KKTTNKKASKN
+25 NKKAKKN
-36 NNKSWWRRIWWLLFK
+36 KVTLKRRLWSLLFK
-51 LFLIFIAVTVVYGI
+51 LFLIFAAVTVIYGI

-88 QIVDLEPD
+88 QIIDLEPD
-96 SDYSLSDIV
+96 SEYSLSDV
-105 TLLKG
+105 VSMLVG
-110 AQYRQQDHKTTRPGE
+110 AQYRQQDTKATRPGE
-125 FIVQND
+125 FIVSND
-131 AVEIYRRPFTF
+131 SIEIYRRPFTF
-142 PDGEEQSFRVKITFY
+142 PDGEEQAFRVKITFY
-157 DNRIDR
+157 ENRVDR
-163 ISNLDTGRDFGLL
+163 ITNLDTGRDFGLL
-176 KIDPKLITMMHSP
+176 RIDPKLITMMHSP

-201 FSDSLIKTLIATED
+201 FPDSLLQTLIATED

-262 SLSRKIREAYMAIIL
+262 SLSRKIREAYMALIL
-277 DARYTK
+277 DARYSK

-291 NEVYL
+291 NEVYF

-332 MVKGASYYNPWT
+332 MVKGASLYNPWT
-344 QPEQVIERRNVVLKL
+344 QPQQVIERRNVVLKL
-359 AEQQGIIDEELYNLL
+359 TEQQGIIDDELYNLL

-428 AAEQSVTNEIENLR
+428 AAEQAVTNEIDALR

-454 IVSRETGEI
+454 VVSRETGEI
-463 RAIIG
+463 RSIIG

-498 ALGQPGRYQLNSW
+498 ALGQPDRYQLNSW
-511 LDDSPL
+511 LNDTPI

-525 YWQPKNFDRKF
+525 YWEPKNYDRKF
-536 RDKVMLIDALALS
+536 RDRVMLVDALALS
-549 LNVPTVNLGMGLGLD
+549 LNVPTVNLGMALGLD
-564 ATKNTL
+564 ASKNTL
-570 QALGVPEDRIP
+570 EALGIPSDRIP

-600 MFQTISNNGQQSPL
+600 MFQTIANNGQRSPL
-614 KILRYV
+614 TILRYV
-620 LSDKGELVYQNYPQ
+620 LTDKGELVYQSYPQ
-634 QIQAVSQQSAYLTTY
+634 QLQAVSQQSAFLTTY
-649 AMQQVVESGTS
+649 AMQQVVESGTA
-660 RSLKAKYG
+660 RSLKTKYSG
-668 SFNLA
+668 FKLA

-690 DGKNVAVVWIGL
+690 DGKNVAVIWIGL

-717 KIYSEYLQNNP
+717 KIYSQYLQNNP
-728 PKRLQLP
+728 PKKLVLP
-735 VPQNIFMVPI
+735 MPQNIFMIPI
-745 DSNGQWQ
+745 DSNGKWQ
-752 CNGGG
+752 CDGSGS
-757 VRSLPAWTINP
+757 RTLPAWTINP
-768 QSLCSGSP
+768 QSLCSGNNQSM
-776 QAASNQQAP
+776 QGQQAP
-785 SWVTDLL
+785 TWVTDML